1 MPGILLPL
9 VMQHF
14 PFLPYPDLPYDG
26 KTVIVTGSNTGL
38 GLEAARHFTRLRA
51 ERVILAVRNLEKGE
65 TAKKSIEDST
75 GRLGVVECWKL
86 DMNSFAG
93 TREFIKKVQTLP
105 RLDVLILNAGV
116 SAGAWRLSPDGWEE
130 TLQVNVLSTAL
141 LALRLLPKMVSSA
154 KKNPGWTPHLVI
166 VSSNVHEWPSVTSQ
180 ISEWPLLR
188 EQGKFGVFD
197 ILNDEQKSE
206 KTFMARYEL
215 SKLLDIYVTR
225 EIAKLSPESALDPT
239 KHMVVVNTLTPGF
252 CMSELGR
259 ECGWDMYF
267 MQMTLARSTE
277 KGSRVMLYA
286 SSKGEQSHGQYLDS
300 CKIVE

>member
-1 MPGILLPL
+1 MQNLP
-9 VMQHF
+9 
-14 PFLPYPDLPYDG
+14 LPYPDLPYDG

-65 TAKKSIEDST
+65 AAKKLIEGST

-93 TREFIKKVQTLP
+93 MEEFIKKAQTLP
-105 RLDVLILNAGV
+105 RLDVLILNAGL
-116 SAGAWRLSPDGWEE
+116 SAGTWRLSPDGWEE

-166 VSSNVHEWPSVTSQ
+166 VSSGVHAWPSVTSQ
-180 ISEWPLLR
+180 ISEWPSLR

-197 ILNDEQKSE
+197 ILNDRQKSE
-206 KTFMARYEL
+206 KTFVARYPL
-215 SKLLDIYVTR
+215 SKLFDVYVAR
-225 EIAKLSPESALDPT
+225 EIAKLSPTSVLDST
-239 KHMVVVNTLTPGF
+239 KHMVVVNVLDPGF

-259 ECGWDMYF
+259 ECGWDIYF
-267 MQMTLARSTE
+267 MQLAFARTTE
-277 KGSRVMLYA
+277 KGSRVLIDA
-286 SSKGEQSHGQYLDS
+286 SSKGEQSHGQYLSS
-300 CKIVE
+300 CKIAE